1 MWWPRPGWRYE
12 PDQEDTGR
20 WVRAAQFRV
29 GRAVCQLGRMEKRR
43 TDQQLS
49 GVWSGLHT
57 KGAHPICFI
66 KKIFFLGRQISRQ
79 VWSSYHILHSD
90 LGLVGH
96 ERRASQRALYE
107 SSIISGVRIDDYS
120 KMRMGLTVGYT
131 SSIRECALLIGVSCP
146 LKKDDVKEMD
156 NYWPRL
162 ALAGTS
168 GNSLT
173 RTTILISFL

>member
-1 MWWPRPGWRYE
+1 M
-12 PDQEDTGR
+12 
-20 WVRAAQFRV
+20 
-29 GRAVCQLGRMEKRR
+29 
-43 TDQQLS
+43 
-49 GVWSGLHT
+49 
-57 KGAHPICFI
+57 
-66 KKIFFLGRQISRQ
+66 
-79 VWSSYHILHSD
+79 
-90 LGLVGH
+90 GLVGH

-120 KMRMGLTVGYT
+120 KMRMSLTVGYT
-131 SSIRECALLIGVSCP
+131 GLIRECALLIGVSCP

-168 GNSLT
+168 GNLLT

>member
-1 MWWPRPGWRYE
+1 MAEAGVAVWARPGGHWAVGARR
-12 PDQEDTGR
+12 PVPSWAGCLSNWEDG
-20 WVRAAQFRV
+20 
-29 GRAVCQLGRMEKRR
+29 EKEDRSAIKWG
-43 TDQQLS
+43 L
-49 GVWSGLHT
+49 VWSAY
-57 KGAHPICFI
+57 KRCAPYMFY
-66 KKIFFLGRQISRQ
+66 KKKFLGRQISRQ

-168 GNSLT
+168 GNLLT